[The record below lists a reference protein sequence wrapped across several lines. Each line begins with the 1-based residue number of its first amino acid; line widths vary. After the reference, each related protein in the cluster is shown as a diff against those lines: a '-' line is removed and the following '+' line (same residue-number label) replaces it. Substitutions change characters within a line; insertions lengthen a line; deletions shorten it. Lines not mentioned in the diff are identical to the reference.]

1 VPAATLE
8 PTAPGPIP
16 PHRSVAELPER
27 LAPPMPS
34 HGWRGWVG
42 PLAVGALAAVTRI
55 TNLGRPD
62 AVVFDE
68 TYYAK
73 DAWSYLRFGVE
84 IDEVENHKDLMLQ
97 AGDNWRTVEAFSGEP
112 GFIVHPP
119 VGKWTIAVGEYIF
132 GVDPFGWRIAVAI
145 LGVLAVIITARIVRR
160 LTRSDVLG
168 TIAGLLLALEGIHI
182 VMSRT
187 ALLDLT
193 LGFWVLVGFGL
204 LLIDR
209 DRTRQRVAQDIRI
222 RGVDQVANGL
232 GPYLGLR
239 PWRIAAI
246 AAFGLAIGTK
256 WSGLYFLA
264 AFMVMSLIWDALLR
278 RAIGVDHPW
287 SSAFA
292 RDLPL
297 AALSTIVIG
306 IGVYLLTWTGWFAT
320 STGWSRNWAADQ
332 GPSIVPDPIRS
343 LWHYHS
349 EMWNF
354 HTNLDAEHNYASNP
368 LSWPFMTRPT
378 SFYYETPEGCGADS
392 CSSTVLAVGNP
403 IIWWAALLAI
413 PYQLWRWIAA
423 RDWRSGAVLVG
434 IAAGWLPWML
444 YLDRTIFTFYT
455 VVYVP
460 FVVMA
465 VTLTLGSI
473 ARGLRNKPRWI
484 PAAIIG
490 SYLFAVVLAAW
501 WFYPIWT
508 AELIPYES
516 WRMRM
521 WLPTWI

>member
-1 VPAATLE
+1 
-8 PTAPGPIP
+8 
-16 PHRSVAELPER
+16 
-27 LAPPMPS
+27 MPS
-34 HGWRGWVG
+34 MGWRGWLG
-42 PLAVGALAAVTRI
+42 PLGVGAIAAAIR
-55 TNLGRPD
+55 LPYLDRPN

-73 DAWSYLRFGVE
+73 DAWSLLRNGVE
-84 IDEVENHKDLMLQ
+84 IGVVEGHTDVMLQ
-97 AGDNWRTVEAFSGEP
+97 AGDQWRAIEVFTGDPA
-112 GFIVHPP
+112 FIVHPP
-119 VGKWTIAVGEYIF
+119 VGKWTIAAGEFLF
-132 GVDPFGWRIAVAI
+132 GVTPFGWRIAVAM

-168 TIAGLLLALEGIHI
+168 TIAGLLLALDGIHI

-187 ALLDLT
+187 ALLDLV
-193 LGFWVLVGFGL
+193 LGFWVLVAFGL

-209 DRTRQRVAQDIRI
+209 DSTRKRVAEQIREFGAD
-222 RGVDQVANGL
+222 RVAAGL
-232 GPYLGLR
+232 GPHLGVR

-246 AAFGLAIGTK
+246 TALALAIGTK
-256 WSGLYFLA
+256 WSGVYFLA

-278 RAIGVDHPW
+278 RTIGVDHPW

-297 AALSTIVIG
+297 AALSTIVIT

-320 STGWSRNWAADQ
+320 STGWGRDWAVDK
-332 GPSIVPDPIRS
+332 GSSIVPDPLRS
-343 LWHYHS
+343 LWHYHAQ
-349 EMWNF
+349 MWNF
-354 HTNLDAEHNYASNP
+354 HTNLEADHNYASNP
-368 LSWPFMTRPT
+368 LSWPFMARPT
-378 SFYYETPEGCGADS
+378 SFYYESPDGCGADS

-403 IIWWAALLAI
+403 IIWWAAVLAI

-444 YLDRTIFTFYT
+444 YLDRTTFTFYT

-460 FVVMA
+460 FLVMA
-465 VTLTLGSI
+465 LTLTLGAI
-473 ARGLRNKPRWI
+473 VRGLRNRPRSRPGWLG
-484 PAAIIG
+484 PAIVG
-490 SYLFAVVLAAW
+490 GYLLAVVVAAW

-508 AELIPYES
+508 AEVITYDA
-516 WRMRM
+516 WRARM

>member
-1 VPAATLE
+1 MSVDATE
-8 PTAPGPIP
+8 TRAPD
-16 PHRSVAELPER
+16 RSLTTLPER
-27 LAPPMPS
+27 LAPPLPS
-34 HGWRGWVG
+34 SGIRGWIG
-42 PLAVGALAAVTRI
+42 PLGVGALAALTRI
-55 TNLGRPD
+55 NELGRPN

-73 DAWSYLRFGVE
+73 DAWSLLRYGVE
-84 IDEVENHKDLMLQ
+84 IDEVDNHDELMLQ
-97 AGDNWRTVEAFSGEP
+97 AGDQWRTVEAFSGEP
-112 GFIVHPP
+112 AFVVHPP
-119 VGKWTIAVGEYIF
+119 VGKWTIAVGEYLF
-132 GVDPFGWRIAVAI
+132 GVTPFGWRIAVAVI
-145 LGVLAVIITARIVRR
+145 GVLAVIVTARIVRR

-168 TIAGLLLALEGIHI
+168 TIAGLLLALDGIHI
-182 VMSRT
+182 VLSRT
-187 ALLDLT
+187 ALLDVV

-209 DRTRQRVAQDIRI
+209 DHTRKRVVDRIAELGTDRVAI
-222 RGVDQVANGL
+222 GL
-232 GPYLGLR
+232 GPHLGLR

-246 AAFGLAIGTK
+246 AAFALAIGTK
-256 WSGLYFLA
+256 WSGVYFLA
-264 AFMVMSLIWDALLR
+264 AFMVMSLVWDALLR

-287 SSAFA
+287 SSAVA

-297 AALSTIVIG
+297 AAVSTIVVG

-349 EMWNF
+349 EQWNF
-354 HTNLDAEHNYASNP
+354 HTNLDAEHSYASNP
-368 LSWPFMTRPT
+368 LSWPFMSRPT
-378 SFYYETPEGCGADS
+378 SFYYETPTGCGADN

-465 VTLTLGSI
+465 VALTLGAI
-473 ARGLRNKPRWI
+473 ARGLRTRPPWI

-490 SYLFAVVLAAW
+490 GYLLAVVLAAW

-508 AELIPYES
+508 AEVIPYDA
-516 WRMRM
+516 WRLRM
-521 WLPTWI
+521 WLPTWV

>member
-1 VPAATLE
+1 
-8 PTAPGPIP
+8 
-16 PHRSVAELPER
+16 
-27 LAPPMPS
+27 MPS
-34 HGWRGWVG
+34 SGIRGWIG
-42 PLAVGALAAVTRI
+42 PLGVGALAALTRI
-55 TNLGRPD
+55 NDLGRPN

-73 DAWSYLRFGVE
+73 DAWSLLRYGVE

-97 AGDNWRTVEAFSGEP
+97 AGDQWRTVEAFSGEP
-112 GFIVHPP
+112 AFVVHPP
-119 VGKWTIAVGEYIF
+119 VGKWTIAIGEYFF
-132 GVDPFGWRIAVAI
+132 GVTPFGWRIAVAVI
-145 LGVLAVIITARIVRR
+145 GVLAVIITARIVRR

-168 TIAGLLLALEGIHI
+168 TIAGLLLALDGIHI
-182 VMSRT
+182 VLSRT
-187 ALLDLT
+187 ALLDVV

-209 DRTRQRVAQDIRI
+209 DRTRRRVAERI
-222 RGVDQVANGL
+222 AELGADRVAAGL
-232 GPYLGLR
+232 GPHLGLR

-246 AAFGLAIGTK
+246 AAFALAIGTK
-256 WSGLYFLA
+256 WSGVYFLA
-264 AFMVMSLIWDALLR
+264 AFMVMSLVWDALLR

-297 AALSTIVIG
+297 AAVSTLVVG

-332 GPSIVPDPIRS
+332 GPSIVPDPLRS

-349 EMWNF
+349 EQWNF
-354 HTNLDAEHNYASNP
+354 HTNLDAEHSYASNP
-368 LSWPFMTRPT
+368 LSWPFMARPT
-378 SFYYETPEGCGADS
+378 SFYYETPTGCGADS

-403 IIWWAALLAI
+403 MIWWAALLAI

-434 IAAGWLPWML
+434 IAAGWLPWLL

-460 FVVMA
+460 FVVMTVA
-465 VTLTLGSI
+465 LTLGAI
-473 ARGLRNKPRWI
+473 ARGLSNKAPWI
-484 PAAIIG
+484 PAAAVG
-490 SYLFAVVLAAW
+490 GYLFAVVLAAW

-508 AELIPYES
+508 AEVIPYEA
-516 WRMRM
+516 WRLRM
-521 WLPTWI
+521 WFPTWI

>member
-1 VPAATLE
+1 
-8 PTAPGPIP
+8 
-16 PHRSVAELPER
+16 
-27 LAPPMPS
+27 M
-34 HGWRGWVG
+34 
-42 PLAVGALAAVTRI
+42 GALAAVTRI
-55 TNLGRPD
+55 TNLGRPN

-132 GVDPFGWRIAVAI
+132 GVTPFGWRIAVAI

-239 PWRIAAI
+239 PWRVAAI
-246 AAFGLAIGTK
+246 AALALAVGTK

-434 IAAGWLPWML
+434 IAAGWVPWML

-460 FVVMA
+460 VLVMA
-465 VTLTLGSI
+465 VTLTLGAI
-473 ARGLRNKPRWI
+473 ARGLRNKPQWI

-490 SYLFAVVLAAW
+490 GYLLAVVLAAW
-501 WFYPIWT
+501 WF
-508 AELIPYES
+508 
-516 WRMRM
+516 
-521 WLPTWI
+521 

>member
-1 VPAATLE
+1 
-8 PTAPGPIP
+8 
-16 PHRSVAELPER
+16 
-27 LAPPMPS
+27 MPS

-119 VGKWTIAVGEYIF
+119 VGKWTIAAGEYLF
-132 GVDPFGWRIAVAI
+132 GVTPFGWRIAVAI

-168 TIAGLLLALEGIHI
+168 TIAGLLLTLEGIHV

-209 DRTRQRVAQDIRI
+209 DKTRQRVAQDIRI

-246 AAFGLAIGTK
+246 AALALAIGTK
-256 WSGLYFLA
+256 WSGIYFLA

-473 ARGLRNKPRWI
+473 ARGLRNKPQWI
-484 PAAIIG
+484 PATIIG
-490 SYLFAVVLAAW
+490 GYLFAVVLAAW
-501 WFYPIWT
+501 SFYPIWT
-508 AELIPYES
+508 AEVIPYEA

>member
-1 VPAATLE
+1 
-8 PTAPGPIP
+8 
-16 PHRSVAELPER
+16 
-27 LAPPMPS
+27 M
-34 HGWRGWVG
+34 
-42 PLAVGALAAVTRI
+42 GALAAVTRI
-55 TNLGRPD
+55 TNLGRPN

-119 VGKWTIAVGEYIF
+119 VGKWTIAVGDYIF
-132 GVDPFGWRIAVAI
+132 GVTPFGWRIAVAI

-239 PWRIAAI
+239 PWRVAAI
-246 AAFGLAIGTK
+246 AALALAVGTK

-460 FVVMA
+460 FLVMA

-473 ARGLRNKPRWI
+473 ARGLRNKPRSV

-490 SYLFAVVLAAW
+490 GYLLAVVLAAW

>member
-1 VPAATLE
+1 
-8 PTAPGPIP
+8 
-16 PHRSVAELPER
+16 
-27 LAPPMPS
+27 MPS
-34 HGWRGWVG
+34 SGWRSWIG
-42 PLAVGALAAVTRI
+42 PLAVGAIAAVTRV

-73 DAWSYLRFGVE
+73 DAWSLLRFGVE
-84 IDEVENHKDLMLQ
+84 IDEVDNHKDLMMQ
-97 AGDNWRTVEAFSGEP
+97 AGDDWRTVEAFSGEP
-112 GFIVHPP
+112 AFIVHPP
-119 VGKWTIAVGEYIF
+119 VGKWTIAIGEYFF
-132 GVDPFGWRIAVAI
+132 GVTPFGWRIAVAV
-145 LGVLAVIITARIVRR
+145 LGVLAVILTARIVRR
-160 LTRSDVLG
+160 LTRSDALG
-168 TIAGLLLALEGIHI
+168 TIAGLLLALDGIHI
-182 VMSRT
+182 VLSRT
-187 ALLDLT
+187 ALLDLI

-209 DRTRQRVAQDIRI
+209 DRTRLRVARDIRE
-222 RGVDQVANGL
+222 RGVDAVANGL

-246 AAFGLAIGTK
+246 AALALAIGTK
-256 WSGLYFLA
+256 WSGVYFLA

-287 SSAFA
+287 SSAIA

-297 AALSTIVIG
+297 AALSTVIIG
-306 IGVYLLTWTGWFAT
+306 VGVYLLTWTGWLAT

-378 SFYYETPEGCGADS
+378 SFYYESPEGCGADA

-403 IIWWAALLAI
+403 IIWWAAVLAI
-413 PYQLWRWIAA
+413 PFQVWRWIAA

-434 IAAGWLPWML
+434 IAAGWLPWLL

-473 ARGLRNKPRWI
+473 ARGLRTR
-484 PAAIIG
+484 PAWVPAVIIG
-490 SYLFAVVLAAW
+490 GYLFAVVAAAW

-508 AELIPYES
+508 AELIPYDA
-516 WRMRM
+516 WRLRM

>member
-1 VPAATLE
+1 
-8 PTAPGPIP
+8 
-16 PHRSVAELPER
+16 
-27 LAPPMPS
+27 MPS
-34 HGWRGWVG
+34 SGWRGWVG
-42 PLAVGALAAVTRI
+42 PLVVGGLAAVTRI
-55 TNLGRPD
+55 PHLGRPD

-73 DAWSYLRFGVE
+73 DAWSLLRFGVE
-84 IDEVENHKDLMLQ
+84 IDEVENHKDLMMQ

-112 GFIVHPP
+112 AFIVHPP
-119 VGKWTIAVGEYIF
+119 VGKWTIAVGEYFF
-132 GVDPFGWRIAVAI
+132 GVTPFGWRIAVAV

-160 LTRSDVLG
+160 LTRSDALG

-187 ALLDLT
+187 ALLDLI
-193 LGFWVLVGFGL
+193 LGFWVLVGFGF

-209 DRTRQRVAQDIRI
+209 DRTRRTVAEDIRI
-222 RGVDQVANGL
+222 RGADAVANGL
-232 GPYLGLR
+232 GPYLGIR
-239 PWRIAAI
+239 PWRMAAI
-246 AAFGLAIGTK
+246 AALALAIGTK
-256 WSGLYFLA
+256 WSGVYFLA
-264 AFMVMSLIWDALLR
+264 AFMIMSLIWDALLR

-292 RDLPL
+292 RDLPT
-297 AALSTIVIG
+297 AALSTMVIG
-306 IGVYLLTWTGWFAT
+306 IGVYLLTWSGWFAT
-320 STGWSRNWAADQ
+320 STGWSRTWAADQ

-343 LWHYHS
+343 LWHYHAQ
-349 EMWNF
+349 MWNF

-378 SFYYETPEGCGADS
+378 SFYYESPEGCGAES

-403 IIWWAALLAI
+403 IIWWAAVLAV
-413 PYQLWRWIAA
+413 PYQLWRWITA

-434 IAAGWLPWML
+434 IAAGWLPWLL

-460 FVVMA
+460 FLVMA

-473 ARGLRNKPRWI
+473 ASGLRNKPTWV

-490 SYLFAVVLAAW
+490 GYLLAVVLAAW

-508 AELIPYES
+508 AEVIPYQD
-516 WRMRM
+516 WRIRM

>member
-1 VPAATLE
+1 
-8 PTAPGPIP
+8 
-16 PHRSVAELPER
+16 
-27 LAPPMPS
+27 MPS
-34 HGWRGWVG
+34 SGWRGWVG
-42 PLAVGALAAVTRI
+42 PLGVGALAAVTRI

-84 IDEVENHKDLMLQ
+84 IDEVDNHKDLMMQ
-97 AGDNWRTVEAFSGEP
+97 AGDNWRNVEAFSGEP

-209 DRTRQRVAQDIRI
+209 DTTRQRVAQDIRI

-246 AAFGLAIGTK
+246 VALALAIGTK
-256 WSGLYFLA
+256 WSGIYFLA

-292 RDLPL
+292 RDLPT
-297 AALSTIVIG
+297 AAVSTIVIG

-378 SFYYETPEGCGADS
+378 SFYYETPDGCGADS

-460 FVVMA
+460 FLVMA
-465 VTLTLGSI
+465 VTLTLGAI
-473 ARGLRNKPRWI
+473 DHGLRDKPRWI

-490 SYLFAVVLAAW
+490 GYLFAVVAAAW

-508 AELIPYES
+508 AELIPYEA

>member
-1 VPAATLE
+1 MPAATLE

-16 PHRSVAELPER
+16 PHRNVATLPDR

-55 TNLGRPD
+55 TNLGRPN

-132 GVDPFGWRIAVAI
+132 GVNPFGWRIAVAI

-222 RGVDQVANGL
+222 RGV
-232 GPYLGLR
+232 
-239 PWRIAAI
+239 
-246 AAFGLAIGTK
+246 
-256 WSGLYFLA
+256 
-264 AFMVMSLIWDALLR
+264 
-278 RAIGVDHPW
+278 
-287 SSAFA
+287 
-292 RDLPL
+292 
-297 AALSTIVIG
+297 
-306 IGVYLLTWTGWFAT
+306 
-320 STGWSRNWAADQ
+320 
-332 GPSIVPDPIRS
+332 
-343 LWHYHS
+343 
-349 EMWNF
+349 
-354 HTNLDAEHNYASNP
+354 
-368 LSWPFMTRPT
+368 
-378 SFYYETPEGCGADS
+378 
-392 CSSTVLAVGNP
+392 
-403 IIWWAALLAI
+403 
-413 PYQLWRWIAA
+413 
-423 RDWRSGAVLVG
+423 
-434 IAAGWLPWML
+434 
-444 YLDRTIFTFYT
+444 
-455 VVYVP
+455 
-460 FVVMA
+460 
-465 VTLTLGSI
+465 
-473 ARGLRNKPRWI
+473 
-484 PAAIIG
+484 
-490 SYLFAVVLAAW
+490 
-501 WFYPIWT
+501 
-508 AELIPYES
+508 
-516 WRMRM
+516 
-521 WLPTWI
+521 